1 MVSQQNLSSI
11 RESLDRVERFL
22 RQERRIITAIFL
34 YAVVVGVFSLI
45 VPLTVQELVN
55 TFAFSIQPIMV
66 VTLVTIMAGI
76 LIFVSVFRA
85 LQFYATDLLE
95 RRIFVRITLA
105 LARKLP
111 WFKEE
116 HFRSENVSRFFET
129 VFMQRAI
136 SSLFVDLT
144 NVIVGGIIGMT
155 LLALYHPLFLIF
167 DIILIASV
175 GIIGLLGRGG
185 LQATLNMS
193 EAKYDT
199 FHWFQEVADNLSHFK
214 TTNSTD
220 LVLKKADALA
230 DAYVLTRQSRFRVLM
245 RQYIGSLTLQV
256 VLHTGL
262 LGTAGWLLSNGELT
276 LGQLVA
282 AEVIVATLLL
292 NVDSVAKR
300 TYVIFYFLTALTELD
315 HLFAL
320 PQDQKS
326 LPFSLSIPRSHQY
339 GIALSC
345 SEVNG
350 LPTPWPL
357 GKELNFEIGPGEKW
371 ALVCATESQRHLV
384 SRLVSGLEIP
394 QAGAIR
400 YNDIDVRNINP
411 EEINSLRG
419 LVFGRDLSL
428 FEGTIVENITMGHP
442 GIKSED
448 ILWGLQFVQ
457 LDKEIEHLPEGLNT
471 LIQLGAKEF
480 TPSQILRILLA
491 RAIVMRPKLLI
502 LDGGLHEIPNRIRE
516 PILTQLCSDQEPWTV
531 VIVTTDSNIHSYVQN
546 SLSLV

>member
-1 MVSQQNLSSI
+1 M
-11 RESLDRVERFL
+11 

-34 YAVVVGVFSLI
+34 YAVMVGVFSLI
-45 VPLTVQELVN
+45 VPLTIQELVN

-116 HFRSENVSRFFET
+116 HFRSDHVSRFFET

-155 LLALYHPLFLIF
+155 LLALYHPLFLVF

-175 GIIGLLGRGG
+175 GIIGLLGKGG
-185 LQATLNMS
+185 LETTLNMS
-193 EAKYDT
+193 AAKYDT

-214 TTNSTD
+214 TINSTD

-230 DAYVLTRQSRFRVLM
+230 DAYVLTRQSRFRVLL

-256 VLHTGL
+256 FLHTGL
-262 LGTAGWLLSNGELT
+262 LGTAGWLLSRGELT

-292 NVDSVAKR
+292 NLDFVVKR
-300 TYVIFYFLTALTELD
+300 MYIVFYFLTALTELD

-320 PQDQKS
+320 PQDRKS
-326 LPFSLSIPRSHQY
+326 LPFSLSIPRTHQN
-339 GIALSC
+339 GVALSC
-345 SEVNG
+345 SQVNG
-350 LPTPWPL
+350 LPSPWPVS
-357 GKELNFEIGPGEKW
+357 KELNLEIGPGEKW
-371 ALVCATESQRHLV
+371 ALVCATESQRHTI
-384 SRLVSGLEIP
+384 SRLLSGLEIP
-394 QAGAIR
+394 RTGAIR

-428 FEGTIVENITMGHP
+428 FGGTVVENITMGR
-442 GIKSED
+442 ED
-448 ILWGLQFVQ
+448 IKTEDIVWGLQFVR

-471 LIQLGAKEF
+471 LVQLGAKEF
-480 TPSQILRILLA
+480 SPSQILRILLA

-502 LDGGLHEIPNRIRE
+502 LDGALHEIMNPNRE
-516 PILTQLCSDQEPWTV
+516 KILAQLCSDQEPWTV
-531 VIVTTDSNIHSYVQN
+531 VIVTTDSNIKTYVQN
-546 SLSLV
+546 CVSLV